1 MNQASSRQRKMAY
14 LVGILVLL
22 VPIIGLGMPSGGQA
36 GGGALA
42 RMRSNYDL
50 GESNLGQVD
59 PTSATMNLVLLGLR
73 GIAVNILRMDL
84 DYYKD
89 HKEWSKMRSTTKS
102 VILLQPHYIEVW
114 RFLSWN
120 LSYNVSA
127 EWDAVPERFHWV
139 KEGGKFAQEGC
150 ERNRDNAELLWD
162 VGKTWSQKIGRSDEW
177 RYFRKYFVK
186 DPDEKTFKGQADPEI
201 NPEQKDNYLVARDW
215 FTNANDK
222 ETRRGQHI
230 MMRAL
235 FRSYPPKSLL
245 DFADAL
251 QRDAKYEPSSEVIQD
266 KFNRARS
273 IFEEGYN
280 EWVNKYGKERFKTSR
295 AEVYMEADEND
306 VAQMAKDNGLSA
318 KEIQREILFFQNTTN
333 YRYWRERGRSERLS
347 DTAEAHRLLYEG
359 ERLYKAGKLAREPN
373 TDKFGAQEVLEEG
386 MAKYAKL
393 LESFT
398 ELRSEDLTVEEGMWA
413 VMLWRKA
420 LDLQGK
426 PVPDNY
432 ALKSLWDEH
441 QGVVPSLQDRFN
453 SMGY

>member
-1 MNQASSRQRKMAY
+1 MNQASSRQRKMY
-14 LVGILVLL
+14 CLVGILVLL
-22 VPIIGLGMPSGGQA
+22 VPIIGLGMPGSGQG

-84 DYYKD
+84 DHYKD
-89 HKEWSKMRSTTKS
+89 HKEWSKMRSTTES

-127 EWDAVPERFHWV
+127 EWDAVPERYYWV
-139 KEGGKFAQEGC
+139 KEGGKFCQRGC
-150 ERNRDNAELLWD
+150 ERNRESPELHWD
-162 VGKTWSQKIGRSDEW
+162 AGKTWSQKIGRSDEW
-177 RYFRKYFVK
+177 KYFRKYFLK

-201 NPEQKDNYLVARDW
+201 NPEQQDNYLVARRWYTD
-215 FTNANDK
+215 ANVK
-222 ETRRGQHI
+222 EIGRGQHI

-235 FRSYPPKSLL
+235 FRSFPHKSLL
-245 DFADAL
+245 DLADAL

-273 IFEEGYN
+273 IFGEGFD
-280 EWVNKYGKERFKTSR
+280 EWTAKYGKERYKTSR

-306 VAQMAKDNGLSA
+306 VAALAKENGLSE
-318 KEIQREILFFQNTTN
+318 KEIHREVLFFQNTTN
-333 YRYWRERGRSERLS
+333 YRYWRERARSERLT
-347 DTAEAHRLLYEG
+347 DTADAHRLLYEG
-359 ERLYKAGKLAREPN
+359 ERLYKAGKLARDPKTGN
-373 TDKFGAQEVLEEG
+373 PGAQEMLEEG
-386 MAKYAKL
+386 MLKYAKL
-393 LESFT
+393 LEDFA

-413 VMLWRKA
+413 VLIWRKA

-426 PVPDNY
+426 PVPDAY
-432 ALKSLWDEH
+432 PLKWLWTEH
-441 QGVVPSLQDRFN
+441 QSQVPTLQDRFN
-453 SMGY
+453 SMGF